1 VYEHQN
7 AAATTTTPSVRRGP
21 HLHSGYER
29 AATTAIKKMYN
40 REGGG
45 ERGDIRN
52 GPPSPPA
59 PILYQLLRLL
69 NVPVRQEEF
78 HCTKTLDLAAAN
90 DATWS
95 RICQAMGWKFNPTV

>member
-1 VYEHQN
+1 
-7 AAATTTTPSVRRGP
+7 
-21 HLHSGYER
+21 
-29 AATTAIKKMYN
+29 
-40 REGGG
+40 
-45 ERGDIRN
+45 
-52 GPPSPPA
+52 
-59 PILYQLLRLL
+59 L